1 MLSKKK
7 LLLAGLSLY
16 LTLSP
21 LTAQAC
27 TLYAAAGKDYVAGG
41 GTLVA
46 KNRDF
51 RPLGDQALE
60 LVKPTAGLR
69 YYKLTG
75 VVSNHARIAVCGIN
89 EKGLYVGNSAASNLD
104 KDLRAAI
111 KGFRSAENL
120 SATEYLLRY
129 CSTVDEA
136 LAHKE
141 VFRGAQ
147 NLILADRNKIAF
159 VELLPNNTH
168 AVRTEQ
174 KGFLYHTN
182 HYVTPEGLPFNEK
195 VGQSSFRRYFRIG
208 QLLAQTVKPMT
219 IQDFIGFSE
228 DRHFDSTTSI
238 YRTGKGPRSEQ
249 TLAVFIAHIPKK
261 GSPEIYVKYRVHPD
275 EQGKEK
281 IIGPEK
287 YNF

>member
-1 MLSKKK
+1 MLDKQKIMF
-7 LLLAGLSLY
+7 AGLALY
-16 LTLSP
+16 LSLTP
-21 LTAQAC
+21 LTARAC
-27 TLYAAAGKDYVAGG
+27 TLYAAAGKDFVAGG

-51 RPLGDQALE
+51 RPLGDQNLE
-60 LVKPTAGLR
+60 LVKPVAGLR

-75 VVSNHARIAVCGIN
+75 VVSNNARITVCGIN
-89 EKGLYVGNSAASNLD
+89 ESGLYVANSAASSLD
-104 KDLRAAI
+104 KKLRAGI
-111 KGFRSAENL
+111 KGFRSADNL

-129 CSTVDEA
+129 CSTVNEA

-141 VFRGAQ
+141 VFKGAQ

-159 VELLPNNTH
+159 VELLPNNTY

-174 KGFLYHTN
+174 KGVLYHTN

-195 VGQSSFRRYFRIG
+195 IGQSSFRRYCRIG
-208 QLLAQTVKPMT
+208 QLLMETVKPMT
-219 IQDFIGFSE
+219 IQDFIRFSE
-228 DRHFDSTTSI
+228 DRNFDATTSI
-238 YRTGKGPRSEQ
+238 YRLGKGPKSEQ
-249 TLAVFIAHIPKK
+249 TLASFIAHIPKT
-261 GSPEIYVKYRVHPD
+261 GSPEIYIKYRAHPD